1 MRLRFPFVVALLIGA
16 SAVAVAEEARDFGT
30 PKEAEAL
37 VARAV
42 AHIKEVGT
50 EKAYRDFTDVAGRFV
65 DRDLYVVVYDLDG
78 KVLAH
83 GQRAQLVG
91 ENLIGLRDPDG
102 KAWIQERVTLARTK
116 TKFWHDYKFPDPI
129 TKKTLKKST
138 YCERL
143 ESTAVCVGVYK
154 R

>member
-1 MRLRFPFVVALLIGA
+1 MRRTLMVALALLIHTNA
-16 SAVAVAEEARDFGT
+16 AAEDGHDFGT
-30 PKEAEAL
+30 PREAEVL
-37 VARAV
+37 VAKAV
-42 AHIKEVGT
+42 AHIKAVGA
-50 EKAYRDFTDVAGRFV
+50 EKAYEDFTNKAEGFV

-91 ENLIGLRDPDG
+91 ENLILLRDPDG
-102 KAWIQERVTLARTK
+102 KPWIRERVTLARTK
-116 TKFWHDYKFPDPI
+116 GKFWHDYKFPDPI